1 MAVEP
6 HFSAR
11 VSRAQSTRLAWAFV
25 ISLTLHLTAGGGYY
39 AGKRFGWW
47 QNVRWPAWLQSAKL
61 LTEVLKKKEETNPS
75 PNQEL
80 PLMFVDVNPAAAV
93 VEPPKNAKY
102 YSDKNSKAANPDTT
116 LDTNVPKVDGKQ
128 TQIVAT
134 ETVPREKFL
143 PLQPSKPVA
152 PPAKA
157 PQEEIKA
164 KPTQAPGDLTMAKPA
179 DQPKPKDEGKAEH
192 SRPRTIEEYAAR
204 HPDWKPPSDSMKQA
218 GGVKAKLSMA
228 SLDAVATPFGEYDA
242 ALIEAIKLRWLT
254 LLEERSYSSGGKVV
268 LQFHL
273 HSDGRI
279 TDMTVAENTAGEVLG
294 LVCQKAVLDPA
305 PFGAWPSDMRRL
317 LGDTRGIQFTFF
329 YN

>member
-6 HFSAR
+6 HW
-11 VSRAQSTRLAWAFV
+11 VSRASRAESSRLAWAFV
-25 ISLTLHLTAGGGYY
+25 ISMFLHLAAGGGYY
-39 AGKRFGWW
+39 AGKKFGWW

-61 LTEVLKKKEETNPS
+61 LTEVLKKKEEIKP
-75 PNQEL
+75 PENQDF

-93 VEPPKNAKY
+93 AEAPKNAKY
-102 YSDKNSKAANPDTT
+102 YSDKNSKAANPYAT
-116 LDTNVPKVDGKQ
+116 LDTNIPKIDGKQ
-128 TQIVAT
+128 TQVVAT
-134 ETVPREKFL
+134 EIVPKEKFL
-143 PLQPSKPVA
+143 PLQPSKPKVQ
-152 PPAKA
+152 PAKA

-164 KPTQAPGDLTMAKPA
+164 KPTQMPGDLTMAKPA
-179 DQPKPKDEGKAEH
+179 DQPKPKDEGKAEQ

-204 HPDWKPPSDSMKQA
+204 HPEWKPPSESTKQE

-228 SLDAVATPFGEYDA
+228 SLNAVITPFSEYDS
-242 ALIEAIKLRWLT
+242 ALIEAIKLRWFT
-254 LLEERSYSSGGKVV
+254 LLEERSYSSSGKVV

-279 TDMTVAENTAGEVLG
+279 TDMTVAENTTGEVLG
-294 LVCQKAVLDPA
+294 LICQKAVLDPA

-317 LGDTRGIQFTFF
+317 LGDTRAIQFTFF